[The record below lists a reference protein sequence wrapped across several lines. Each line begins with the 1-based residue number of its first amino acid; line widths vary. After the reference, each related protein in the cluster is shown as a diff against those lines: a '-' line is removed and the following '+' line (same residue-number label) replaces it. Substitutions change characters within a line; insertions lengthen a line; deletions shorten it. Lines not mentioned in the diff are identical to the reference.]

1 MGRKNKSIGYQN
13 IHRLVVSVFFFFYP
27 FVVDHIYGSQ
37 VKKISRIIIT
47 KNKQI

>member
-37 VKKISRIIIT
+37 VKKDKSDH
-47 KNKQI
+47 NY